1 MTSRIRHAYGFGAAC
16 AALIAGCDLDDNL
29 TVNDEDPAATLFRSG
44 GTSSSCPIW
53 QCGFNAAEVHGASI
67 HELNLDG
74 LANAAGL
81 QLLAVVPN
89 TKATDGGY
97 GALDVVDDQLVLRN
111 AKGQLLAGPELIGTE
126 MVIGKNGVKL
136 ASVMIAAHDTVDRWA
151 TGAKKA
157 HAFALTYVVD
167 GVTER
172 NVCTGDNT
180 VARAAVALVLGGETY
195 DMATKT
201 VNPDRRR
208 WFSIACAGSAAAK
221 LSLLGYGP
229 QTSTTTPAQR
239 QATLKMITAD
249 YCGTGHSYTVNGTP
263 ILWEN
268 AEGTVALAADPEA
281 LESVWTSAGALCLE
295 APRIAGT
302 EIDCEL
308 PSCADFDLA
317 DGEWISYVPQPAAT

>member
-1 MTSRIRHAYGFGAAC
+1 MTSRIRHAYGFGAVC
-16 AALIAGCDLDDNL
+16 AALIAGCDLDENL
-29 TVNDEDPAATLFRSG
+29 TVNDDDSAATLARSG

-74 LANAAGL
+74 LANGAGL
-81 QLLAVVPN
+81 QLLTVVPN
-89 TKATDGGY
+89 TKAAANGFT
-97 GALDVVDDQLVLRN
+97 ALDVVGDEFVLRN
-111 AKGQLLAGPELIGTE
+111 AKGQLLVGADLIGTE
-126 MVIGKNGVKL
+126 LVIGQNGVKL
-136 ASVMIAAHDTVDRWA
+136 ASVMIAAHDNVPRWA
-151 TGAKKA
+151 TGAAQA

-172 NVCTGDNT
+172 NVCTGDNML
-180 VARAAVALVLGGETY
+180 ARAAVALVLGGETY
-195 DMATKT
+195 DMASKT
-201 VNPDRRR
+201 VSPGKRR

-229 QTSTTTPAQR
+229 QSSATSPAQR

-249 YCGTGHSYTVNGTP
+249 YCGNGQSYTVNGTP

-268 AEGTVALAADPEA
+268 AAGTVPLAADPEA
-281 LESVWTSAGALCLE
+281 LESVWTAAGALCLD

-302 EIDCEL
+302 QIACTL
-308 PSCADFDLA
+308 PNCGDFDLA